1 MPMSIRQLNLRD
13 LTYLCAVAEYRH
25 FGRAA
30 HACAI
35 TQPALSERVRRIEEA
50 LGTVIFERT
59 KRSVLLTVIG
69 REIVARARKLLDEA
83 DEIDVIARADLEPL
97 SGAFRLGV
105 IATLGPYLMPQLLRA
120 LRLKYPRLQLH
131 LTEGLTEGLLDELA
145 SGTQDAV
152 LAALPV
158 RRPELKTK
166 PLFFEPFW
174 IAAPR
179 EHHLAL
185 KTSVTSRDLR
195 GEEMILLQEGH
206 CLSGQALDVCPS
218 SRRDNVA
225 RLQSTGLETL
235 RHMVASGTR
244 YTLLPWLAVGSK
256 PPLQDLIRYKPLRD
270 KRVGRSI
277 AVVWRTAFPRLQDIE
292 SFAAF
297 VADHLPQ
304 GLQSLVDKGAPG
316 QASGRR

>member
-1 MPMSIRQLNLRD
+1 MSVRLLNLRD
-13 LTYLCAVAEYRH
+13 LAYLCAVAEHRH

-35 TQPALSERVRRIEEA
+35 TQPALSERVRRIEDA

-59 KRSVLLTVIG
+59 KRSVLLTPTGKKIFD
-69 REIVARARKLLDEA
+69 RARKVLEEA
-83 DEIDVIARADLEPL
+83 DAIDVLARACRGPL
-97 SGAFRLGV
+97 GGEFRLGI
-105 IATLGPYLMPQLLRA
+105 IATLGPYLMPRLLRR
-120 LRLKYPRLQLH
+120 LRKEYPHLQLH
-131 LTEGLTEGLLDELA
+131 LTEGLTEGLLDELTA
-145 SGTQDAV
+145 GSLDAV

-158 RRPELKTK
+158 RRPELIAK

-174 IAAPR
+174 LAAPR
-179 EHHLAL
+179 DHDLAL

-218 SRRDNVA
+218 KRRDSVV

-256 PPLQDLIRYKPLRD
+256 PPLQELIHYKPLTD
-270 KRVGRSI
+270 KRAGRSI
-277 AVVWRTAFPRLQDIE
+277 ALVGRKTCARQQDIE

-297 VADHLPQ
+297 VAEHLPD
-304 GLQSLVDKGAPG
+304 GLYSLADKWATRR
-316 QASGRR
+316 AADGR